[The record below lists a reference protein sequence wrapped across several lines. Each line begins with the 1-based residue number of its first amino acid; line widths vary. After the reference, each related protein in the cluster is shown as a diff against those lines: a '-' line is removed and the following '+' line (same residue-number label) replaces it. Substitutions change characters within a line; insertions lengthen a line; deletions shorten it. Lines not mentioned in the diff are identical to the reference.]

1 MKTLNQLLKV
11 KCYLSKEIINKVSNK
26 QILFGLLVTTFI
38 IQITSQSIE
47 PFVTLYIKTLTTST
61 NNLMFISGLIVSAVG
76 LSAMLSSSFLG
87 RLGDKYGSHRLILIG
102 LVFTFI
108 IYLPMAFVQSPL
120 QLGILRFL
128 LGFGLVL

>member
-1 MKTLNQLLKV
+1 MSFDCRGFISTSNFTD
-11 KCYLSKEIINKVSNK
+11 YLFVHENFEPIAKGEMLSSREIINKVSNK

-76 LSAMLSSSFLG
+76 LSAMMSSSFWG
-87 RLGDKYGSHRLILIG
+87 
-102 LVFTFI
+102 V
-108 IYLPMAFVQSPL
+108 
-120 QLGILRFL
+120 
-128 LGFGLVL
+128 